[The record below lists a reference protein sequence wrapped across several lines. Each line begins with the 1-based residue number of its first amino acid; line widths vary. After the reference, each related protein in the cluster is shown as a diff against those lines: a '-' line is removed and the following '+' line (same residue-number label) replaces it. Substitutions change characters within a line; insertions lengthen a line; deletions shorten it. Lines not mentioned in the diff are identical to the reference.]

1 LSNLARILDNTGS
14 SQELRRLTAE
24 IIRNLA
30 MDENTRDQ
38 IGQFRVIISLL
49 MHTFLRRNAP
59 SVTDSDELLQIISGH
74 ALAVLAMES
83 HSNCL
88 AMSEELGYAFVKELT
103 TMIQADRYRY
113 IAARLLQNIC
123 VNARSKF
130 SKADLKELSYILPKV
145 S

>member
-59 SVTDSDELLQIISGH
+59 SVTDSDELLQIISGQ

-113 IAARLLQNIC
+113 IAARLLQNVC

-145 S
+145 P